1 MCGKPLLLTRV
12 DMQRIIYQYG
22 LQSGTY
28 IAILVIAVCL
38 FCFLF
43 CLVFYKKMQLSR
55 YERRQSEELYLSMI
69 SQASESILLIE
80 TVGFKILEANTAF
93 QQLLGYAPEEL
104 SSLDLYT
111 FLAEDRPEV
120 DWTVQQILDKKR
132 GYLGERKFLR
142 KNGEIVA
149 VEINANIIN
158 TNETHIVCMIA
169 KDISARNH
177 NEGDLFY
184 MVNHDPL
191 TGLPNRTL
199 LLDRLNQAIF
209 KHDRAKKMIAV
220 MFFDLDQFKFIND
233 TYGHAIGDNLLKEVA
248 GRVQGFV
255 RKSDT
260 LARLGGDEFTLIIES
275 ISWPRDAIHVAQK
288 ILDAM
293 VEPFRLDVGDLFITA
308 SIGITCYPI
317 DCTSAEGL
325 LKNADTAMYHAKEQ
339 GRNNYQFFSRE
350 LNDKMCARLEMEN
363 GLRQA
368 LERSEFVL
376 YYQPRVHA
384 LTGDLLGVEALLR
397 WQHPEKG
404 LILPLSFIP
413 LAEETGLI
421 VPIGE
426 WVLRNACEQNKFWQ
440 DAGLPPFK
448 VSVNVSVRQFSN
460 QWLVT
465 TVQKILHETALKPEF
480 LELEITE
487 SILMK
492 NPNESLLLLSD
503 LKKMGISIAIDD
515 FGTGYSSLMQLKYLP
530 IDILKIDKN
539 FIAGIGQ
546 DKNDETL
553 VSIILQMAESFGFGV
568 VAEGV
573 ETKEQINY
581 LTERNCYVLQGY
593 YFSKPLPGEG
603 FREYLE
609 KKYAQRHELEA

>member
-1 MCGKPLLLTRV
+1 
-12 DMQRIIYQYG
+12 MQVSRFEPRQTEEFYR
-22 LQSGTY
+22 S
-28 IAILVIAVCL
+28 VIN
-38 FCFLF
+38 
-43 CLVFYKKMQLSR
+43 
-55 YERRQSEELYLSMI
+55 
-69 SQASESILLIE
+69 QANDSILLIE
-80 TVGFKILEANTAF
+80 TVGFKVLEANTAF
-93 QQLLGYAPEEL
+93 QQLLGYTPEEL

-111 FLAEDRPEV
+111 VLAEDRPEV
-120 DWTVQQILDKKR
+120 DWTVQQILDKNR
-132 GYLGERKFLR
+132 CYLGERKFR
-142 KNGEIVA
+142 CKNGEIVT
-149 VEINANIIN
+149 VDLNANIIH
-158 TNETHIVCMIA
+158 TDDTHIVCMIA
-169 KDISARNH
+169 RGIPDRKH
-177 NEGDLFY
+177 YEGELLY
-184 MVNHDPL
+184 MANHDPL

-209 KHDRAKKMIAV
+209 KHDRAKKMLAV
-220 MFFDLDQFKFIND
+220 MFFDLDQFKVIND

-260 LARLGGDEFTLIIES
+260 IARLGGDEFTLVIES

-293 VEPFRLDVGDLFITA
+293 AEPFRLDVGDLFITA

-317 DCTSAEGL
+317 DGTSADEL
-325 LKNADTAMYHAKEQ
+325 LKKADTAMYHAKEQ
-339 GRNNYQFFSRE
+339 GRNNYQFFSQE

-368 LERSEFVL
+368 LKRSEFVL
-376 YYQPRVHA
+376 YYQPRIHA
-384 LTGDLLGVEALLR
+384 LTGDLMGVETLLR

-404 LILPLSFIP
+404 LVLPLSFIP

-426 WVLRNACEQNKFWQ
+426 WLLRSACAQNKAWQ
-440 DAGLPPFK
+440 DAGFPHFK

-460 QWLVT
+460 QWLVAM
-465 TVQKILHETALKPEF
+465 VQKILHETGLKPEF

-492 NPNESLLLLSD
+492 NPDESFLVFSD

-530 IDILKIDKN
+530 IDILKVDKN
-539 FIAGIGQ
+539 FIDGIGQ

-553 VSIILQMAESFGFGV
+553 VSIILQMAHYLGLGI

-581 LTERNCYVLQGY
+581 LTNRNCYEMQGH
-593 YFSKPLPGEG
+593 YFSRPLPVDG

-609 KKYAQRHELEA
+609 KKSIKSPELKA

>member
-1 MCGKPLLLTRV
+1 
-12 DMQRIIYQYG
+12 MQVSRFEPRQTEEFYR
-22 LQSGTY
+22 S
-28 IAILVIAVCL
+28 VIN
-38 FCFLF
+38 
-43 CLVFYKKMQLSR
+43 
-55 YERRQSEELYLSMI
+55 
-69 SQASESILLIE
+69 QANDSILLIK
-80 TVGFKILEANTAF
+80 TVGFKVLEANTAF
-93 QQLLGYAPEEL
+93 QQLLGYTPEEL

-111 FLAEDRPEV
+111 VLAEDRPEV
-120 DWTVQQILDKKR
+120 DWTVQQILDKKHC
-132 GYLGERKFLR
+132 YLGERKFR
-142 KNGEIVA
+142 CKNGEIVT
-149 VEINANIIN
+149 VDLNANIIH
-158 TNETHIVCMIA
+158 TDDTHIVCMIA
-169 KDISARNH
+169 RGIPDRKH
-177 NEGDLFY
+177 YEGELLY
-184 MVNHDPL
+184 MANHDPL

-209 KHDRAKKMIAV
+209 KHDRAKKMLAV
-220 MFFDLDQFKFIND
+220 MFFDLDQFKVIND

-260 LARLGGDEFTLIIES
+260 IARLGGDEFTLVIES

-293 VEPFRLDVGDLFITA
+293 AEPFRLDVGDLFITA

-317 DCTSAEGL
+317 DGTTAEEL
-325 LKNADTAMYHAKEQ
+325 LKKADTAMYHAKEQ
-339 GRNNYQFFSRE
+339 GRNNYQFFSQE

-368 LERSEFVL
+368 LKRSELVL
-376 YYQPRVHA
+376 YYQPRIHA
-384 LTGDLLGVEALLR
+384 LTGDLMGVETLLR

-404 LILPLSFIP
+404 LVLPLSFIP

-426 WVLRNACEQNKFWQ
+426 WLLRSACAQNKAWQ
-440 DAGLPPFK
+440 DAGFPHFK

-460 QWLVT
+460 QWLVAM
-465 TVQKILHETALKPEF
+465 VQKILHETGLKPEF

-487 SILMK
+487 SLLMK
-492 NPNESLLLLSD
+492 NPDESFLVFSD

-530 IDILKIDKN
+530 IDILKVDKN
-539 FIAGIGQ
+539 FIDGIGQ

-553 VSIILQMAESFGFGV
+553 VSIILQMAHYLGLGI

-581 LTERNCYVLQGY
+581 LTNRNCYEMQGY
-593 YFSKPLPGEG
+593 YFSRPLTVDG

-609 KKYAQRHELEA
+609 KKSIKSPELKA

>member
-1 MCGKPLLLTRV
+1 
-12 DMQRIIYQYG
+12 MQVSRFEPRQTEEFYR
-22 LQSGTY
+22 S
-28 IAILVIAVCL
+28 VIN
-38 FCFLF
+38 
-43 CLVFYKKMQLSR
+43 
-55 YERRQSEELYLSMI
+55 
-69 SQASESILLIE
+69 QANDSILLIK
-80 TVGFKILEANTAF
+80 TVGFKVLEANTAF
-93 QQLLGYAPEEL
+93 QQLLGYTPEEL

-111 FLAEDRPEV
+111 VLAEDRPEV
-120 DWTVQQILDKKR
+120 DWTVQQILDKNR
-132 GYLGERKFLR
+132 CYLGERKFR
-142 KNGEIVA
+142 CKNAEIVT
-149 VEINANIIN
+149 VDLNANIIH
-158 TNETHIVCMIA
+158 TDDTHIVCMIA
-169 KDISARNH
+169 RGIPDSKH
-177 NEGDLFY
+177 YEGELFY
-184 MVNHDPL
+184 MANHDPL

-209 KHDRAKKMIAV
+209 KHDRAKKMLAV
-220 MFFDLDQFKFIND
+220 MFFDLDQFKVIND

-260 LARLGGDEFTLIIES
+260 IARLGGDEFTLVIES

-293 VEPFRLDVGDLFITA
+293 AEPFRLDVGDLFITA

-317 DCTSAEGL
+317 DGTTAEEL
-325 LKNADTAMYHAKEQ
+325 LKKADTAMYHAKEQ
-339 GRNNYQFFSRE
+339 GRNNYQFFSQE

-368 LERSEFVL
+368 LKRSEFVL
-376 YYQPRVHA
+376 YYQPRIHA
-384 LTGDLLGVEALLR
+384 LTGDLMGVETLLR

-404 LILPLSFIP
+404 LVLPLSFIP

-426 WVLRNACEQNKFWQ
+426 WLLRSACAQNKAWQ
-440 DAGLPPFK
+440 DAGFPHFK

-460 QWLVT
+460 QWLVAM
-465 TVQKILHETALKPEF
+465 VQKILHETGLKPEF

-492 NPNESLLLLSD
+492 NPDESFLVFSD

-515 FGTGYSSLMQLKYLP
+515 FGIGYSSLMQLKYLP
-530 IDILKIDKN
+530 IDILKVDKN
-539 FIAGIGQ
+539 FIDGIGQ
-546 DKNDETL
+546 DKNDETF
-553 VSIILQMAESFGFGV
+553 VSIILQMAHYLGLGI

-581 LTERNCYVLQGY
+581 LTNRNCYEMQGY
-593 YFSKPLPGEG
+593 YFSRPLTVDG

-609 KKYAQRHELEA
+609 KKSIKSPELKA